1 MGATGSTYVC
11 QVGPD
16 AKEEA
21 EFRPPWALAQADGFA
36 TEDCPFCAL
45 RRSHLSWLNTEI
57 KRLTSEV
64 AVLETTIPPKFH
76 QELLRRLEE
85 RPLPDSMY
93 TGGVD
98 DVRGTG
104 CTLCI
109 DMRQQVGELQKKAQ
123 QLDSQGKARIEFHR
137 EIAKSIEAL
146 LIEKRQVEAKL
157 YYGQQGICD
166 DGAFN
171 AITKVNQVDED
182 ALLTLTEEAGTLEE
196 MLDPRDIGLVP
207 IGVTG
212 EGL

>member
-123 QLDSQGKARIEFHR
+123 QLDSQGKVGPKTSTGVFCSVRPGSHRVSPRDRQKHRGFAHR
-137 EIAKSIEAL
+137 EKTSGGEIVL
-146 LIEKRQVEAKL
+146 W
-157 YYGQQGICD
+157 
-166 DGAFN
+166 
-171 AITKVNQVDED
+171 
-182 ALLTLTEEAGTLEE
+182 
-196 MLDPRDIGLVP
+196 P
-207 IGVTG
+207 TG
-212 EGL
+212 NLR